1 MDLNLLNMFKQVK
14 KLKKQK
20 GNNREPIYNLENW
33 LSQRLEVNII
43 LSYLYE
49 INHQIKKNQQV
60 RRVASGNISQFLI
73 FEKTPKTQ
81 QNTLI
86 SGHYLKSKKRG
97 CHVKRE
103 EVKAGIGGPG
113 DVQAPHG
120 SHLQTAALCL
130 GINLCREFLLQN
142 K

>member
-49 INHQIKKNQQV
+49 INH
-60 RRVASGNISQFLI
+60 
-73 FEKTPKTQ
+73 
-81 QNTLI
+81 
-86 SGHYLKSKKRG
+86 
-97 CHVKRE
+97 
-103 EVKAGIGGPG
+103 
-113 DVQAPHG
+113 
-120 SHLQTAALCL
+120 
-130 GINLCREFLLQN
+130 
-142 K
+142 